1 MCVVRARFLILLFFS
16 LGTQGWVSQ
25 TPAYAVGRFKIH
37 SKCAGD
43 VDVGPIGED
52 GSTSSEV
59 DSALPV
65 NLDAEAAK
73 LQLESLFKLNI
84 GNETELNSIL
94 SEDDS
99 GVAVRI
105 SGTKRRRIER
115 EKMLLGMLAGDQ
127 AEHAIQL
134 LWKHWF
140 SERGEAARQAME
152 EVENLMGGSGLAPKA
167 LELAASKLQDLIDDY
182 DGWAEPLN
190 RLAMVRFLQMRWS
203 DSANL
208 CEEVIKIK
216 PWHFGALSGLIM
228 CHQRCGDVEA
238 ARNCVAHNIP
248 PPGPQRTKWVKK
260 MVQEIEI
267 RQKFIL

>member
-1 MCVVRARFLILLFFS
+1 
-16 LGTQGWVSQ
+16 
-25 TPAYAVGRFKIH
+25 
-37 SKCAGD
+37 
-43 VDVGPIGED
+43 
-52 GSTSSEV
+52 
-59 DSALPV
+59 
-65 NLDAEAAK
+65 
-73 LQLESLFKLNI
+73 
-84 GNETELNSIL
+84 
-94 SEDDS
+94 
-99 GVAVRI
+99 
-105 SGTKRRRIER
+105 
-115 EKMLLGMLAGDQ
+115 
-127 AEHAIQL
+127 
-134 LWKHWF
+134 
-140 SERGEAARQAME
+140 ME

-167 LELAASKLQDLIDDY
+167 LELAAIKLQDLIDDY

-238 ARNCVAHNIP
+238 ARNCVALNIP